1 MQIFHTHNQK
11 FNMKTF
17 LHYLDEK
24 NLTVR
29 QGNQLWHLHKAL
41 MEHSEGDVISH
52 MATEY
57 QANGR
62 VKTLAEGMVL
72 AGAVVTAYR
81 STESAERV
89 PQRARVRLDKER
101 TIREAQAKR
110 LHPTTAEA

>member
-1 MQIFHTHNQK
+1 
-11 FNMKTF
+11 MKAL

-24 NLTVR
+24 NLTIR
-29 QGNQLWHLHKAL
+29 QGHQLWHLHKAL
-41 MEHSEGDVISH
+41 REHSEGEVISR

-89 PQRARVRLDKER
+89 PQRARAHLDKER
-101 TIREAQAKR
+101 AIREVQEKQ
-110 LHPTTAEA
+110 LLNPTKVKT